1 MRAWTVFGWIL
12 IVFGIVLGILET
24 YRTSR
29 FAHPI
34 LASANKYLGP
44 KVVIWR
50 PIALVATGV
59 LMLAVKG

>member
-1 MRAWTVFGWIL
+1 MWHSVGWML
-12 IVFGIVLGILET
+12 VAFGIILAALET

-34 LASANKYLGP
+34 LAGANKYLGP

-50 PIALVATGV
+50 PIALVVTGV
-59 LMLAVKG
+59 LVSVIRW